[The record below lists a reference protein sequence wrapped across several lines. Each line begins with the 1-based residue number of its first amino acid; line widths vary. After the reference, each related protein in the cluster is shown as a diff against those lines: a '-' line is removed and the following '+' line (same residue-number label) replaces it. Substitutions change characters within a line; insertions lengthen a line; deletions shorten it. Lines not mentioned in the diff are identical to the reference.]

1 VSAPRLLVLAGG
13 TGGHVF
19 PALAVAQAMAARGW
33 QIDWVGT
40 ERDMEARVVPA
51 AGFTL
56 HPLSVLGLRGKG
68 LGARLRG
75 FLYVFV
81 ALFQA
86 LRLVARLRPNSV
98 LGMGGYAAG
107 PAGVAAWFWRRP
119 LVIHEQ
125 NAVAGTTNRYLAPL
139 ARQVL
144 CGLPGAFPQRASATW
159 VGNPL
164 RSDLLALLAEQKVY
178 PNRFSE
184 DRPMNI
190 LVLGGSLGSLP
201 LNQEVPAI
209 ISESLRRELGRIR
222 VRHQCGAQHL
232 ERTTAAWAQTPALQ
246 VEVAAF
252 IDDMASAYRWADI
265 VICRAGALTVS
276 ELMAAGCPAI
286 LVPLPHAIDDHQT
299 ANARVLVQAEAG
311 WLVPQV
317 HMASQLGGHLA
328 AALDAPGRLQTMSVA
343 AQAIAPAQ
351 ATERVV
357 ASLEEVAYDR

>member
-1 VSAPRLLVLAGG
+1 VSAPRLLILAGG

-33 QIDWVGT
+33 RIDWVGT
-40 ERDMEARVVPA
+40 DRDMEARVVPA

-75 FLYVFV
+75 FCYLLV

-144 CGLPGAFPQRASATW
+144 CGLPGAFPRRTSATW

-164 RSDLLALLAEQKVY
+164 RKELLELLAEQKTY
-178 PNRFSE
+178 PIAFSE

-201 LNQEVPAI
+201 LNRGVPAI
-209 ISESLRRELGRIR
+209 VSEHLGGELKRIR
-222 VRHQCGAQHL
+222 VRHQCGAPHL
-232 ERTTAAWAQTPALQ
+232 EMTTQAWAQLPQ
-246 VEVAAF
+246 VQVDVTAF
-252 IDDMASAYRWADI
+252 IDDMASAYRWADV

-276 ELMAAGCPAI
+276 ELMAAGCPAMLI
-286 LVPLPHAIDDHQT
+286 PLPHAIDDHQT
-299 ANARVLVQAEAG
+299 ANANVLVQAGAG
-311 WLVPQV
+311 WLVPQAD
-317 HMASQLGGHLA
+317 MASQLGEYLV
-328 AALDAPGRLQTMSVA
+328 AALDAPSRLQSMSTA

-351 ATERVV
+351 ATEYVV
-357 ASLEEVAYDR
+357 ASLEEVAHGS